1 MTAFVKKR
9 LLAGLASLA
18 VFAVINSAAYG
29 QGHGQPHYATHATT
43 RAARPSTGRSSHAKN
58 TASRHSSTSRISHS
72 TQHKRNAVSHSP
84 AGVSGTFTGKGSG
97 LGALGGG
104 GGQFGLQ
111 GGMGGG
117 GSYGGSGSSG
127 GQLGH
132 QGGFGGLGGGLG
144 GFGGGQPYG
153 GGGIPANR
161 SVAQLSAQ
169 DQLRATYE
177 ANYRSAMAH
186 GQPPPQYGSLPQ
198 FPENNGS
205 WGDAILQALPHSGGV
220 QVGVAGEASDPGGSL
235 NIAGTSAMGGGVF
248 WDPQKGWSTGDYASA
263 GGLAKGP
270 GSSGDGTGVAG
281 TSGSAGASFWISNA
295 TSNTGLQNTNN
306 NNLQLQRGH
315 RADSRIHFGCDGR

>member
-1 MTAFVKKR
+1 MAACTRKQPFRVCFATF
-9 LLAGLASLA
+9 ALA
-18 VFAVINSAAYG
+18 VVLNSDAYG
-29 QGHGQPHYATHATT
+29 QGHSASHSSVRHSPHAS
-43 RAARPSTGRSSHAKN
+43 RPSSQRSSQLP
-58 TASRHSSTSRISHS
+58 SSTSRRTTSMSRANTVSRIHS
-72 TQHKRNAVSHSP
+72 QARTSGAG
-84 AGVSGTFTGKGSG
+84 AFGVSDSQSGPRGGFGGLGGSG
-97 LGALGGG
+97 
-104 GGQFGLQ
+104 
-111 GGMGGG
+111 
-117 GSYGGSGSSG
+117 YGGSGSSG